1 MKRNKLIRLML
12 PALFAPAIPYG
23 GQACIEGVMMK
34 GLKHAAL
41 AMRRS
46 SGEIEIVD
54 REVISRFPG
63 LVRLPFVR
71 GFFILWDMMLLGTWA
86 LKESSRRFEED
97 SAQAEG
103 KTVETNKKQSH
114 GTMLLEW
121 LMMAVS
127 LAVALFMFKVLPA
140 IAATYTFQWFGWGSL
155 ATIENPGLVHQFL
168 ANLVE
173 GLVKLSIFVGYIVLV
188 GRLKEI
194 HRVFEYHGA
203 EHIVINAYEDDQ
215 NNQQMEFIQSHSVA
229 HPRCGTSFIVILI
242 LSGVLLFTVLD
253 YLIIANSAA
262 INAWVLSLGVLG
274 AKLGPAVTDNIPAP
288 WLRWPIRILALPLL
302 SGISYEFIRAAFRYY
317 GNPFL
322 RPLLRFGMLF
332 QTLTTRR
339 PADDQ
344 VEVSLASFNRA
355 RFLSEGIV
363 EPQIRQPVSSANS

>member
-1 MKRNKLIRLML
+1 ML